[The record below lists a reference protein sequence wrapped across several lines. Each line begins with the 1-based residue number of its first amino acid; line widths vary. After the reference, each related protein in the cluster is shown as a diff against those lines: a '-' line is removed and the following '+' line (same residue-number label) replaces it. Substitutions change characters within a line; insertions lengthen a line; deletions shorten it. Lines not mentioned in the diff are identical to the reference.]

1 VFGWKAD
8 SLQKAMD
15 STTSCMGAACGG
27 LKTQAVDNANK
38 CSVPKRVEE
47 EHDGCKLPFNILSSA
62 SITFCR
68 AVQSS
73 GYGYGDG
80 YVMTVKDSHRRVW
93 IGRFR

>member
-47 EHDGCKLPFNILSSA
+47 EQDGCKYWLKCYLSVSL
-62 SITFCR
+62 TFCR
-68 AVQSS
+68 AV
-73 GYGYGDG
+73 
-80 YVMTVKDSHRRVW
+80 
-93 IGRFR
+93 